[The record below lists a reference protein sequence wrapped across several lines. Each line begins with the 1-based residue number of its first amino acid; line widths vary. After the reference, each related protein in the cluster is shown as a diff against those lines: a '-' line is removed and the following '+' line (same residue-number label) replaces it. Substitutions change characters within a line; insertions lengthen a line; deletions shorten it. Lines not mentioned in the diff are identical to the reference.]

1 MAEKPV
7 MTGTYLFPAEERQKV
22 LDEAATYYGVKIKD
36 IDEPGRSHRQEV
48 VHARWVVIAILKGYM
63 GYTGSQISRALKC
76 DHTTVI
82 YAMRKI
88 EESEQLQRVVE
99 QVALNAVHGPRV
111 R

>member
-1 MAEKPV
+1 
-7 MTGTYLFPAEERQKV
+7 MTGTYIFPAGERQKI

-36 IDEPGRSHRQEV
+36 IAGPGRSHRQEA

-76 DHTTVI
+76 NHTTVI

-99 QVALNAVHGPRV
+99 QLAESVARGPRV
-111 R
+111 G

>member
-1 MAEKPV
+1 
-7 MTGTYLFPAEERQKV
+7 MTGTYIFPAGERQKI
-22 LDEAATYYGVKIKD
+22 LDKAATYYGVTKKD
-36 IDEPGRSHRQEV
+36 ITGPGKSQRQEV

-76 DHTTVI
+76 NHTTVI

-99 QVALNAVHGPRV
+99 QLAESVARGPRV